1 MTAVHAIAPTRLV
14 VLSGCSGGGKST
26 LLAALAERGIATA
39 EEPGRRVVR
48 EALASGGDA
57 LPWQVPERFAE
68 RVTDLAIA
76 DHDAALAQGGLT
88 LFDRSLIDAE
98 AWYRRTDRPLPDAL
112 VTALARCRYDRVVF
126 MAPPWPEL
134 FATDAERRHGF
145 DEAVAEYDALLE
157 AYAAR
162 GHECLLLPRASV
174 DERVAFVLAGLGIA

>member
-1 MTAVHAIAPTRLV
+1 MTAVHSIPPPRLV

-48 EALASGGDA
+48 EALANGGDA
-57 LPWQVPERFAE
+57 LPWQAPERFAE

-76 DHDAALAQGGLT
+76 DHDAALARGGLT

-98 AWYRRTDRPLPDAL
+98 AWYRRTGRPLADAL
-112 VTALARCRYDRVVF
+112 VAALTRCRYDRTVF

-145 DEAVAEYDALLE
+145 DEAVAEDHALLE

-162 GHECLLLPRASV
+162 GHECLLLPRANV
-174 DERVAFVLAGLGIA
+174 DERVAFVIARLGIG

>member
-48 EALASGGDA
+48 EALSSGGDA
-57 LPWQVPERFAE
+57 LPWQAPERFAE

-76 DHDAALAQGGLT
+76 DHDAALARGGLT

-98 AWYRRTDRPLPDAL
+98 AWYWRTGRALPAAL
-112 VTALARCRYDRVVF
+112 ATALARGRYDRVVF

-145 DEAVAEYDALLE
+145 DEAVAEYDALLQ

-162 GHECLLLPRASV
+162 GHDCVLLPRVAV
-174 DERVAFVLAGLGIA
+174 AERVAFVLAGLGIG

>member
-1 MTAVHAIAPTRLV
+1 MTAVQTIAPPRLV

-48 EALASGGDA
+48 EALANGGDA
-57 LPWQVPERFAE
+57 LPWQAPDRFAE

-76 DHDAALAQGGLT
+76 DHDMAVARGGLT
-88 LFDRSLIDAE
+88 ILDRSLIDAE
-98 AWYRRTDRPLPDAL
+98 AWYRRTGRSLPDTLSSAL
-112 VTALARCRYDRVVF
+112 VRCRYDPIVF
-126 MAPPWPEL
+126 MVPPWKEL

-145 DEAVAEYDALLE
+145 DEAVAEYAALLD

-162 GHECLLLPRASV
+162 GHDCVVLPRSSV
-174 DERVAFVLAGLGIA
+174 ADRALIVLARLGIG

>member
-1 MTAVHAIAPTRLV
+1 MTAVHSIPPPRLV

-57 LPWQVPERFAE
+57 LPWQAPERFAE
-68 RVTDLAIA
+68 RVTDLAIG
-76 DHDAALAQGGLT
+76 DHDAALARGGLT

-98 AWYRRTDRPLPDAL
+98 AWYRRTARPLPDAL
-112 VTALARCRYDRVVF
+112 QAALARCRYDRIVLF
-126 MAPPWPEL
+126 APPWPDL

-162 GHECLLLPRASV
+162 GHDCVLLPRAGV
-174 DERVAFVLAGLGIA
+174 AERVAFVLSRLGMG

>member
-1 MTAVHAIAPTRLV
+1 MTSVHSIPPTRLV

-39 EEPGRRVVR
+39 AEPGRRVVR

-57 LPWQVPERFAE
+57 LPWQAPERFAE

-76 DHDAALAQGGLT
+76 DHDAALARGGLT

-98 AWYRRTDRPLPDAL
+98 AWYRRTGRPLPGGLQA
-112 VTALARCRYDRVVF
+112 ALARNRYDRVVL

-145 DEAVAEYDALLE
+145 DEAVAEYDSLLE

-162 GHECLLLPRASV
+162 GHDCVLLPRASV
-174 DERVAFVLAGLGIA
+174 DQRVAFVLARLGLG